1 MVAATGMLRTV
12 VLTAAL
18 LGWAGGCS
26 REREAEQPADQLI
39 TVAEVG
45 LRTPESVLHDQV
57 ADRYLVTNVSGSSLA
72 KDGNGFVS
80 RLAPDGSLEALRWI
94 DGAASDVTLH
104 APKGMAIRGDTLF
117 IVDIDTIRLF
127 NRVTGA
133 PVGSWRVPGATSLND
148 IALASD
154 GTVYVTDTGLRAG
167 AAGLESSGTDAVY
180 RFDASGTPE
189 PLVSGTALGGPNG
202 IVVDKGR
209 IVVVTYRTGRVI
221 LIDAETG
228 QISGLPAP
236 ERGQLDGIAVD
247 ADGSYLISSWEG
259 RAVYRMQGGGLYV
272 TAVTNVETPADIGI
286 DRKRKRLL
294 IPLLA
299 ANRLLIRPLAP

>member
-1 MVAATGMLRTV
+1 MVAFTGLFRVV

-18 LGWAGGCS
+18 LWWTGGCS
-26 REREAEQPADQLI
+26 RDRQAEQPADRLI
-39 TVAEVG
+39 TVADVG
-45 LRTPESVLHDQV
+45 LRSPESVIHDHV
-57 ADRYLVTNVSGSSLA
+57 ADRYLVTNVNGSPLA
-72 KDGNGFVS
+72 TDANGFVS
-80 RLAPDGSLEALRWI
+80 RLAPDGSLEALKWI
-94 DGAASDVTLH
+94 DGTTPDVILH

-117 IVDIDTIRLF
+117 VADIDAVRLF
-127 NRVTGA
+127 DRATGA
-133 PVGSWRVPGATSLND
+133 AIGSWVVPGATSLND
-148 IALASD
+148 VALASD
-154 GTVYVTDTGLRAG
+154 GTVYVTDGGRRAG
-167 AAGLESSGTDAVY
+167 AGGLESRGTDAVI

-189 PLVSGTALGGPNG
+189 PLVSGSALGGPNG

-247 ADGSYLISSWEG
+247 ADGSYLMSSWEG
-259 RAVYRMQGGGLYV
+259 SAVYRMQGGGLYV

-294 IPLLA
+294 IPLFA
-299 ANRLLIRPLAP
+299 SNRVLIRPLAP

>member
-1 MVAATGMLRTV
+1 MVTVMRLPRSV

-18 LGWAGGCS
+18 LGCVGGCS
-26 REREAEQPADQLI
+26 PDRQAEQPAEQFI
-39 TVAEVG
+39 TVADVG
-45 LRTPESVLHDQV
+45 FRAPESVLHDQV
-57 ADRYLVTNVSGSSLA
+57 ADRYLVTNVNGPSLA

-94 DGAASDVTLH
+94 DGADSNVTLH
-104 APKGMAIRGDTLF
+104 APKGMAIRGDTLL
-117 IVDIDTIRLF
+117 IADIDAVRLF
-127 NRVTGA
+127 DRVTGA
-133 PVGSWRVPGATSLND
+133 PVGSWRVRGSTSLND
-148 IALASD
+148 IALAPN
-154 GTVYVTDTGLRAG
+154 GAVYVTDTGLRAR
-167 AAGLESSGTDAVY
+167 LEPSGTDAVY
-180 RFDASGTPE
+180 RFDALGTPE

-202 IVVDKGR
+202 IVVDRGR

-259 RAVYRMQGGGLYV
+259 RAVYRMAGGGLYV
-272 TAVTNVETPADIGI
+272 TAVTNVESPADIGI

-294 IPLLA
+294 IPLFA
-299 ANRLLIRPLAP
+299 ANRLLIQPLTP

>member
-1 MVAATGMLRTV
+1 MTGLLRK
-12 VLTAAL
+12 LLLAAAL
-18 LGWAGGCS
+18 LGLAGGCS
-26 REREAEQPADQLI
+26 RDRQAEQPAEQLI
-39 TVAEVG
+39 TVADVG
-45 LRTPESVLHDQV
+45 LRSPESVLHDQV
-57 ADRYLVTNVSGSSLA
+57 ADRYLVTNVNGSSLA

-80 RLAPDGSLEALRWI
+80 RLAPDGSLEALKWI
-94 DGAASDVTLH
+94 DGTTPDVTLH

-117 IVDIDTIRLF
+117 VADIDAVRLF
-127 NRVTGA
+127 DRVTGA
-133 PVGSWRVPGATSLND
+133 AVGSWRVPGATFLND
-148 IALASD
+148 IALTSD

-202 IVVDKGR
+202 IVVDKER

-221 LIDAETG
+221 LIDAKTG

-247 ADGSYLISSWEG
+247 ADGSYLMSSWEG
-259 RAVYRMQGGGLYV
+259 SAVYRMQGGGLYV

-294 IPLLA
+294 IPLFA
-299 ANRLLIRPLAP
+299 ANRVLIRPLAP